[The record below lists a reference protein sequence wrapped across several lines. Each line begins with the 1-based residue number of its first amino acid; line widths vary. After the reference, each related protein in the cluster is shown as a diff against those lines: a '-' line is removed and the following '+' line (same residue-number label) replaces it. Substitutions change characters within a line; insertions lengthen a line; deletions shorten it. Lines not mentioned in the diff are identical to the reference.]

1 MDHRKQMN
9 MKFVGELQSILP
21 FFYIISIYLFFC
33 VKFKYFKIGFCKDPN
48 YKEILNEL
56 IKLLISVFK
65 NKMENQTEAIRTN
78 FFAIVGQH
86 ISEINISFFN
96 HNTIQCLA
104 ELKHVISSSNQ
115 KLLDQVK
122 EIY

>member
-1 MDHRKQMN
+1 MN
-9 MKFVGELQSILP
+9 MKFIGELQSILP
-21 FFYIISIYLFFC
+21 FFYIISIYLFFSF
-33 VKFKYFKIGFCKDPN
+33 VKLKYFNIGFCKDAN

-65 NKMENQTEAIRTN
+65 NKMENQIEAIRIN
-78 FFAIVGQH
+78 FFTIVGQL

-115 KLLDQVK
+115 KLLDQVN